1 MENVKNKKLSLKVFL
16 LLQLLLAVVSF
27 CGVFSKLAAG
37 VPMFS
42 FRFFLYYGG
51 LLFLLAVN
59 AIFWQQII
67 KRLPLTIAY
76 ANRAIGIIWGMIWS
90 RLVFGD
96 VITPKKII
104 GAAIVIVGIVL
115 YSVWGSQN
123 EQE

>member
-1 MENVKNKKLSLKVFL
+1 
-16 LLQLLLAVVSF
+16 
-27 CGVFSKLAAG
+27 
-37 VPMFS
+37 MFS